1 MSLCI
6 FFATLMQFMIQD
18 YKSRGKNIAVN
29 ITAVSLTKCIDKV
42 SGVSYKGLMN
52 LGRQKFANVKKI
64 DPKKDKN
71 WNNNIAKLLSRLYF
85 SGQGSADPS
94 PVSVSVSDKR
104 VTIRSRAPATK
115 GRAKRGAK
123 EAAKFRFQM
132 RLVAGAGRRQRKTA
146 MKNVFCPAQV
156 KTSQVSA
163 YLVPFL
169 QQLSFFPHICICM
182 PRSEIEKNCLVFIH
196 VFFRSAKK
204 VCWKN
209 LWRIARMMRR
219 RMTSATSTTPWRG
232 SAGSTSSAPST
243 ASRSASPSWRSPT
256 RLPSWWFLRRQRTF
270 VKFWRGK
277 R

>member
-18 YKSRGKNIAVN
+18 YKSWGKNIAVN
-29 ITAVSLTKCIDKV
+29 ITAVTLTKCIDKV

-52 LGRQKFANVKKI
+52 KSLQMGKN

-71 WNNNIAKLLSRLYF
+71 WNNNIATLLTWLHF
-85 SGQGSADPS
+85 SGPGSAEPS
-94 PVSVSVSDKR
+94 PAPRPVC

-132 RLVAGAGRRQRKTA
+132 RLVGGAGRRQRKTA
-146 MKNVFCPAQV
+146 MRNVFCPAQV

-163 YLVPFL
+163 YLVPFP
-169 QQLSFFPHICICM
+169 QQLSFFPHALSHLHLYAKKFI
-182 PRSEIEKNCLVFIH
+182 NVFIH
-196 VFFRSAKK
+196 VFFRSPKK
-204 VCWKN
+204 VFWKN
-209 LWRIARMMRR
+209 LWRIARRMRR
-219 RMTSATSTTPWRG
+219 RRTSATFTTPWRG